1 MRVAAI
7 QLCSGANI
15 EKNLTNTAGYI
26 EAAAQAGAKLI
37 VLPENFALLSR
48 DEKAKVVAKETPGQ
62 GAIQGFLSKMAKQ
75 HRVWI
80 VGGTMPMASANP
92 DKVRAACLLFNDEG
106 LCVARYD
113 KLHLFDVTVT
123 EQEKY
128 AESAAI
134 ERGDKIVSAD
144 TPFAKIGF
152 AVCYDVRFP
161 ELFRVLHTQGANL
174 LVLPSA
180 FTLTTG
186 RAHWHVLVRARAIEN
201 LSFMIAAGQAGH
213 HEAGRDTYG
222 HSLIVDPWGNVLAE
236 GDEKNPGFITA
247 DLDFS
252 AQEKWRLTLPTSAH
266 RRIIV
271 PGNLD

>member
-15 EKNLTNTAGYI
+15 EKNLADTAAYI
-26 EAAAQAGAKLI
+26 QAAAEDEAKLI

-48 DEKAKVVAKETPGQ
+48 DERAKVVAKEAPLQ
-62 GAIQGFLSKMAKQ
+62 GPIQAFLAQMAKE
-75 HRVWI
+75 HKVWI
-80 VGGTMPMASANP
+80 VGGTIPMVSPNP

-106 LCVARYD
+106 ICVARYD

-123 EQEKY
+123 EKEKY

-134 ERGDKIVSAD
+134 ERGENIVTLQ
-144 TPFAKIGF
+144 TPFAHIGF

-161 ELFRVLHTQGANL
+161 ELFRVMHTQGANL

-222 HSLIVDPWGNVLAE
+222 HSLIVDPWGNILAE
-236 GDEKNPGFITA
+236 ADDHTPGFIAA
-247 DLDFS
+247 DLDFA
-252 AQEKWRLTLPTSAH
+252 AQDKWRQTLPTGSH

-271 PGNLD
+271 PGSLN